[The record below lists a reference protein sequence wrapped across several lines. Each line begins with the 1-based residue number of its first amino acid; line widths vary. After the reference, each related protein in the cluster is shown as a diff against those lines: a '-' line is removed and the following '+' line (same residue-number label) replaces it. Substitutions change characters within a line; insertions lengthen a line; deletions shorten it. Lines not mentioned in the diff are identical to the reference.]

1 MLGPVRAH
9 CIICLV
15 QRMTATA
22 LLFVYG
28 SLRRGSGHA
37 RSLWLEQYAVWEGP
51 ASLSGDLYRVSWYPA
66 LVAGSGT
73 VRGDVYRLP
82 VALLAELDSYE
93 AIRQQPDDEYRRS
106 IGLVTMAQG
115 VECEAFIYWYM
126 QSVQGREKV
135 PEGDWLQY
143 MVKLGRDIVSQ

>member
-1 MLGPVRAH
+1 MLGPARPH
-9 CIICLV
+9 CIISLV
-15 QRMTATA
+15 LCMTASA

-37 RSLWLEQYAVWEGP
+37 RSLWLEQSAVWQGP

-66 LVAGSGT
+66 LVTGSRI

-82 VALLAELDSYE
+82 AALLAELDIYE

-106 IGLVTMAQG
+106 IGLVTLAQG
-115 VECEAFIYWYM
+115 VKCEAFIYWYV
-126 QSVQGREKV
+126 QSVQGLEKV
-135 PEGDWLQY
+135 QGGDWLQY
-143 MVKLGRDIVSQ
+143 VGNRDSGVVPQ